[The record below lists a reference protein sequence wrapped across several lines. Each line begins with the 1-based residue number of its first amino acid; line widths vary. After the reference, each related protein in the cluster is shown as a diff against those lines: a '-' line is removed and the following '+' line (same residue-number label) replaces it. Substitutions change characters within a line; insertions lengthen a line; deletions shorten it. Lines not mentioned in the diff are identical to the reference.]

1 LSALKGIH
9 TSIGAQTAATRV
21 AGAVVDVDPAIRA
34 LPTRVT
40 ITTVTF
46 RTHIITYTVQTRAW
60 CAIVRIDF
68 AINAFPP
75 WVTGANISIAYVC
88 AAAMNTRIIFT
99 VAVSERICW
108 SQEEYTH
115 HAQSDEASP
124 WVSE

>member
-46 RTHIITYTVQTRAW
+46 RTHIIADAVQTWAR
-60 CAIVRIDF
+60 CTIVRIDF
-68 AINAFPP
+68 AINAFPS
-75 WVTGANISIAYVC
+75 WVTSANIRITNVS
-88 AAAMNTRIIFT
+88 AAAMNTRIVFT
-99 VAVSERICW
+99 VAISERIRW
-108 SQEEYTH
+108 SKEEYAH

-124 WVSE
+124 